1 MKSTWPIAV
10 SGTSPLDRSNG
21 IQVLPILWRK
31 GILFGS
37 DGTDEESG
45 FESDMGLPD
54 GDDGCPTI
62 DEITL
67 DGAPNIRTL
76 VSDVFLD
83 SKSFGI
89 SYYHLLTNPYIQFLC
104 I

>member
-1 MKSTWPIAV
+1 M
-10 SGTSPLDRSNG
+10 
-21 IQVLPILWRK
+21 
-31 GILFGS
+31 LFGS
-37 DGTDEESG
+37 ENDDEEG
-45 FESDMGLPD
+45 PESDLGLLD

-83 SKSFGI
+83 STYFYLSTYFNMYQLNYFVI
-89 SYYHLLTNPYIQFLC
+89 
-104 I
+104 

>member
-10 SGTSPLDRSNG
+10 SGAEPISRPNG
-21 IQVLPILWRK
+21 IQALPILWRK
-31 GILFGS
+31 SILFGT
-37 DGTDEESG
+37 DHKDEESG
-45 FESDMGLPD
+45 FESDLGSTPD

-76 VSDVFLD
+76 VADVFLD
-83 SKSFGI
+83 SK
-89 SYYHLLTNPYIQFLC
+89 HC